1 MSDILSKTI
10 MKINDKLIEYN
21 SCSYTLQDNRLIMDV
36 YTKNGIYTSVTK
48 FSIEILSANDTGQA
62 LLTIKKAIEQ
72 ALQPTITVE
81 KIIERDIF
89 IIRNKDEIVDCV
101 DIDAIIEKT
110 AQNNNITFKCN
121 EIE

>member
-1 MSDILSKTI
+1 

-21 SCSYTLQDNRLIMDV
+21 SCSYTLQDNRFIMDV

-72 ALQPTITVE
+72 ALQPTITVK
-81 KIIERDIF
+81 KIIERDVF
-89 IIRNKDEIVDCV
+89 IRNKDEIVDYV

>member
-1 MSDILSKTI
+1 MMSDILSKTI

-21 SCSYTLQDNRLIMDV
+21 SCSYTLQDNRFIMDV

-72 ALQPTITVE
+72 ALQPTITVK
-81 KIIERDIF
+81 KIIERDVF
-89 IIRNKDEIVDCV
+89 IRNKDEIVDYV